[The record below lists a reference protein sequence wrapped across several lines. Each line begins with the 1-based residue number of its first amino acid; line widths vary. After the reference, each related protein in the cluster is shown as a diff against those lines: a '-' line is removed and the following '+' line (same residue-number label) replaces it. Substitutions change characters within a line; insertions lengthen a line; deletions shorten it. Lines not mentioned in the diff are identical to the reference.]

1 MASTAGAGT
10 EPQLLPDLVTV
21 KVSQGDLAVRHSGG
35 KLLLPGQD
43 LNVTGLGRGRYCLVS
58 SADPD
63 NLLRE
68 SNNSNNARKTRIAL
82 HPAKRSVKRLSGHCG
97 R

>member
-1 MASTAGAGT
+1 V
-10 EPQLLPDLVTV
+10 Q
-21 KVSQGDLAVRHSGG
+21 HSGG
-35 KLLLPGQD
+35 KLLFPGQD

-58 SADPD
+58 RADPD

-82 HPAKRSVKRLSGHCG
+82 HPAKRKREAALRSLRQMTAIETC
-97 R
+97 

>member
-1 MASTAGAGT
+1 M
-10 EPQLLPDLVTV
+10 
-21 KVSQGDLAVRHSGG
+21 
-35 KLLLPGQD
+35 
-43 LNVTGLGRGRYCLVS
+43 TGLGRGRYCLVS